1 MNLTAARQLLLQSHL
16 RLPDLST
23 NTNNDANNNITDT
36 TDTTNSIYKAKG
48 TSDYDLITT
57 STHIES
63 FIDTLAN
70 KQTHPCTI
78 KSLSSKDVHAARD
91 FTSKILKTSYSI
103 PFFLQFLYAENC
115 YCLVSYSTITKEITG
130 VITGKLDPKS
140 SNGHIYTLAVNSSY
154 RRQGIATSLISAFQL
169 KLASRTK
176 ILRSLWL
183 EVLTS
188 NSSAIDFYIYN
199 QFFIDDSEFKKG
211 FYNGV
216 HDAYVM
222 KKLFVL
228 ES

>member
-1 MNLTAARQLLLQSHL
+1 MHLTAARQPLLQSRL
-16 RLPDLST
+16 KLPDLSP
-23 NTNNDANNNITDT
+23 NTNNDANNNINNINN
-36 TDTTNSIYKAKG
+36 TTNSTYKTKC
-48 TSDYDLITT
+48 TSDHSLITT
-57 STHIES
+57 STLIES

-78 KSLSSKDVHAARD
+78 KPLSSKDVHAARD
-91 FTSKILKTSYSI
+91 FTNKILKTSYSI
-103 PFFLQFLYAENC
+103 AFFLQFLYAENC

-130 VITGKLDPKS
+130 VIAGKLDPKS

-154 RRQGIATSLISAFQL
+154 RRLGIATSLISAFQL

-176 ILRSLWL
+176 VLRSLRL